1 MSEIV
6 DFLLLQNYILI
17 LVVLIFE
24 RVIFYRQA
32 RRRLCTGITDIPKG
46 VIFSGTNRKNADKN
60 LLSCAKYFA
69 NYFFYKF
76 GLEVCHWVKYIYA
89 VHGCFKMLCQQQNT
103 SDNLMHEIKIF
114 LEINLFGT
122 YK

>member
-32 RRRLCTGITDIPKG
+32 RRRLYTSITDIPKG

-76 GLEVCHWVKYIYA
+76 GLEVCH
-89 VHGCFKMLCQQQNT
+89 
-103 SDNLMHEIKIF
+103 
-114 LEINLFGT
+114 
-122 YK
+122 

>member
-1 MSEIV
+1 MY
-6 DFLLLQNYILI
+6 FYFQNYILI

-24 RVIFYRQA
+24 RVIHYRQN

-46 VIFSGTNRKNADKN
+46 VIFSDINRGNADKN

-76 GLEVCHWVKYIYA
+76 GLEVCWPKIE
-89 VHGCFKMLCQQQNT
+89 CF
-103 SDNLMHEIKIF
+103 
-114 LEINLFGT
+114 
-122 YK
+122 